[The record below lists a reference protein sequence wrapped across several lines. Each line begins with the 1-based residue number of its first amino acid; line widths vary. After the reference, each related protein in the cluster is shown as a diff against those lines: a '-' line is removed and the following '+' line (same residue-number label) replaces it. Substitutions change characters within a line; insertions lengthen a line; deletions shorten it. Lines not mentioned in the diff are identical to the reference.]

1 MASSTDGPRPEEAS
15 ARVVEPLL
23 CALLRSWEERFG
35 ARVVGAFGG
44 ELFPSVA
51 RPPLD
56 LPHAERLAL
65 EHVLS
70 TADNIAGN
78 LVDDPST
85 PFPEYAAELVGRTEW
100 RFWWD

>member
-1 MASSTDGPRPEEAS
+1 MLGRSSGAPL
-15 ARVVEPLL
+15 PLL
-23 CALLRSWEERFG
+23 CALLRSREERFG
-35 ARVVGAFGG
+35 ARVVAAFGG
-44 ELFPSVA
+44 ELFASAA

-70 TADNIAGN
+70 TA
-78 LVDDPST
+78 
-85 PFPEYAAELVGRTEW
+85 ELVGRTEW